1 MIERFHAAVSVAV
14 LRRGRLLLLRRGPG
28 ERTYVGF
35 WEMPGG
41 AVESGESLAAAAR
54 REIREEACLRV
65 VVGAPFHVAERASRR
80 RRFLHVFL
88 PGRGAGRPRAADG
101 MDGVRWVLPAELR
114 RLRMT
119 LSERAAARAAFARN
133 GPWKSP

>member
-28 ERTYVGF
+28 ERSYVGF

-41 AVESGESLAAAAR
+41 AVEVGESLAAAAR
-54 REIREEACLRV
+54 REVREEACLRV
-65 VVGAPFHVAERASRR
+65 AVGAPFHVAEWTSRR
-80 RRFLHVFL
+80 GRFLHVFL
-88 PGRGAGRPRAADG
+88 PGRGAGRPSAADG

-114 RLRMT
+114 RLTMT
-119 LSERAAARAAFARN
+119 RNERAGARAAFARN
-133 GPWKSP
+133 GQWRSP